1 MMLNLFCGGIEKQAL
16 LFMEENYLPEELGS
30 QVSELLQKKG
40 IYAEVSAVKMCNEQR
55 SEKPQE
61 SESLLTKEFEFAI
74 VDAVAE
80 YLREREAFRQA

>member
-1 MMLNLFCGGIEKQAL
+1 MMLNLFRGGIEKTAL
-16 LFMEENYLPEELGS
+16 FHLEANCLPEELGS

-61 SESLLTKEFEFAI
+61 SESL
-74 VDAVAE
+74 
-80 YLREREAFRQA
+80 